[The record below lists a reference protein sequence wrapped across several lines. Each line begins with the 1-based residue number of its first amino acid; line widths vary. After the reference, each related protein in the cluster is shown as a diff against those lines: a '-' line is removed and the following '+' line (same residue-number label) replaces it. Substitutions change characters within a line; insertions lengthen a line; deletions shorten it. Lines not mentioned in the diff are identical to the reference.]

1 MMRLPLLFALLV
13 ALAATTALAADGEK
27 SQSASQPVCWPLHF
41 SGVVLGITT
50 DPEVQRI
57 LGKGAQRPDQGD
69 AGGRYFLNVKHT
81 ATLHVVSFTDAI
93 VGEVT
98 LTQGIDAA
106 IQATERKVATS
117 QFFDPEYGFG
127 NMHALRLGSTKA
139 EVLKNLGPPEGDQTS
154 NDWRYSSGCAC
165 ELPEYFTISFR
176 KGRVYQVV
184 FSAPPG

>member
-1 MMRLPLLFALLV
+1 MMRPPLFSALLI
-13 ALAATTALAADGEK
+13 ALATTVAVAADAEK
-27 SQSASQPVCWPLHF
+27 SQPSSKPVCWPLHF
-41 SGVVLGITT
+41 SGVVLGITS
-50 DPEVQRI
+50 DSEVQRI
-57 LGKGAQRPDQGD
+57 LGNGAHRPDQGD
-69 AGGRYFLNVKHT
+69 AGGRYFLNTKRT

-98 LTQGIDAA
+98 LTQGVDPA
-106 IQATERKVATS
+106 IQVAELKAATT
-117 QFFDPEYGFG
+117 QFFDPEHGFG

-154 NDWRYSSGCAC
+154 SDWRYSSGCAC